1 MARDTLPLAPVIDP
15 TDPRPAPVDME
26 PLRRFVN
33 SDNRYSGVD
42 HLSSDERRRAWFP
55 VLLPEYDA
63 AAVPDA
69 GWARLVELRS
79 ALRAVVD
86 GAPGDRVT
94 ELAAAYPARLEV
106 SAEPR
111 WVPVRDEAEHR
122 LAVDLLAALHT
133 AGADGRLERLR
144 LCQRPDCGW
153 CYYDASKNRSARWCS
168 ADPCGDV
175 MKTRAFRERARA
187 RA

>member
-1 MARDTLPLAPVIDP
+1 MARDMIPLAPVLDP
-15 TDPRPAPVDME
+15 MDPRPAPVDME

-33 SDNRYSGVD
+33 SDNRYHHID
-42 HLSSDERRRAWFP
+42 HLAADEGRRSWFAI
-55 VLLPEYDA
+55 LLPQYDPV
-63 AAVPDA
+63 AVTDA
-69 GWARLVELRS
+69 GWARLVDLRE
-79 ALRAVVD
+79 ALRAVVE
-86 GAPGDRVT
+86 GASGERVT
-94 ELAAAYPARLEV
+94 ELAAAYPARLEA
-106 SAEPR
+106 SAEPH
-111 WVPVRDEAEHR
+111 WVPVRDDVEHR

-187 RA
+187 RT